1 MNFSSQTSPNT
12 RLSTNSFIGALV
24 CPLQLLLQFYNMSVL
39 ASKLK
44 DNARP
49 VQNADPAAICSA
61 ADARLTV
68 YQTVD
73 LAKKFWCDFT
83 NPLYMFLGLLTRFEK
98 YRVKGKNFSISTLLN
113 VPEDSEK
120 ALSLDGAGLAIF
132 RLAPADY
139 HRFHSPIDGE
149 VGEIVH
155 IPGQYY
161 TGKAYFQIQAIVAN
175 FEFYIKS

>member
-1 MNFSSQTSPNT
+1 
-12 RLSTNSFIGALV
+12 
-24 CPLQLLLQFYNMSVL
+24 MSVP

-44 DNARP
+44 ENARP
-49 VQNADPAAICSA
+49 VQNGEDPAGICSA
-61 ADARLTV
+61 ADSRLTV

-73 LAKKFWCDFT
+73 LAKKFW
-83 NPLYMFLGLLTRFEK
+83 YRFSDPSFCSSDCSRSCK
-98 YRVKGKNFSISTLLN
+98 YRIKGNNFNIPTLLN

-120 ALSLDGAGLAIF
+120 ALSLKGSSLAIF

-149 VGEIVH
+149 VGDIVH

-161 TGKAYFQIQAIVAN
+161 TGKLH
-175 FEFYIKS
+175 